1 MAHDLSELKHD
12 LTVLLEN
19 CERLI
24 EYEQN
29 NDISEEIRSR
39 VYDAIKDAQ
48 DQALLLDDEI
58 SDGIYDRDDEL
69 YTLDDE
75 GEIYEED

>member
-1 MAHDLSELKHD
+1 MAYDLSELKHD

-39 VYDAIKDAQ
+39 VYDALKDAQ

>member
-1 MAHDLSELKHD
+1 MAYDLSELKHD
-12 LTVLLEN
+12 LIVLLEN

-29 NDISEEIRSR
+29 NDIGEEIRSR

-58 SDGIYDRDDEL
+58 SGPVKQHFQQGSL
-69 YTLDDE
+69 
-75 GEIYEED
+75 

>member
-1 MAHDLSELKHD
+1 MAYDLSELKHD

-29 NDISEEIRSR
+29 NDIGEEIRSR

-58 SDGIYDRDDEL
+58 NDGIYDRDDEL

>member
-1 MAHDLSELKHD
+1 MAYDLSELKHD

-29 NDISEEIRSR
+29 NDIGEEIRIR

>member
-1 MAHDLSELKHD
+1 MAYDLSELKHD

-29 NDISEEIRSR
+29 NDIGEEIRSR

-58 SDGIYDRDDEL
+58 SDGMYDRDDEL

>member
-1 MAHDLSELKHD
+1 M
-12 LTVLLEN
+12 
-19 CERLI
+19 
-24 EYEQN
+24 
-29 NDISEEIRSR
+29 
-39 VYDAIKDAQ
+39 YDAIKDAQ

>member
-1 MAHDLSELKHD
+1 MAYDLSELKHD

-39 VYDAIKDAQ
+39 VYDAIKTRK
-48 DQALLLDDEI
+48 I
-58 SDGIYDRDDEL
+58 RL
-69 YTLDDE
+69 YCWMMK
-75 GEIYEED
+75 

>member
-1 MAHDLSELKHD
+1 MAYDLSELKHD

-69 YTLDDE
+69 YTLEDE